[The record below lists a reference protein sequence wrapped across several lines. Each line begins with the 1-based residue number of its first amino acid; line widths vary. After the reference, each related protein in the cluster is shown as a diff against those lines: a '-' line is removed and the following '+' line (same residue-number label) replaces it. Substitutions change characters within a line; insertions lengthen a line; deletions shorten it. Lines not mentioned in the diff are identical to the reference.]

1 MDINLRDN
9 IVKSLG
15 SSGRFGQAL
24 KEWLEEEITKL
35 KDLMAIAVPS
45 VEEVVGKQEAIK
57 ILQKLFDFLYEK
69 KIEKKEKTNYE

>member
-45 VEEVVGKQEAIK
+45 VEEVV
-57 ILQKLFDFLYEK
+57 
-69 KIEKKEKTNYE
+69 